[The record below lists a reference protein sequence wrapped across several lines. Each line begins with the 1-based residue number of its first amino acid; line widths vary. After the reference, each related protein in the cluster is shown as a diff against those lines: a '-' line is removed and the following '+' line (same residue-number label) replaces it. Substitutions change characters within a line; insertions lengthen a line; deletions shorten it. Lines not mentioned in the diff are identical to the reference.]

1 MRLAELISRGVR
13 AETGDRVTTREEIR
27 ETIRSFILA
36 NFLPSEV
43 PETLKDSTLLISSGV
58 MTSLS
63 LLELVTFLEEKFSFT
78 LEPEDIRVGQMDT
91 IDLTVDFV
99 MSRAGKGSALG

>member
-1 MRLAELISRGVR
+1 M
-13 AETGDRVTTREEIR
+13 TREEIR
-27 ETIRSFILA
+27 QTIRSFILA
-36 NFLPSEV
+36 NFLTGEA

-78 LEPEDIRVGQMDT
+78 LEPEDIRVGHMDT
-91 IDLTVDFV
+91 IDLMVDLV
-99 MSRAGKGSALG
+99 MSRAGNTLG